1 MRLVLHP
8 RIAMFVVALVVLAC
22 APASQPAPQPTAVAA
37 PAAQA
42 APASGT
48 APASGAA
55 RAGAAAPASGAA
67 PTRPT
72 DAPLNPAATVRVGV
86 VGATGESGIYVGQEQ
101 GYFRQQ
107 GITVEWTQFQAGQQ
121 MIPLLGSGQLD
132 VGSGGVSAGL
142 INAVALDI
150 PLRIVAD
157 EGYIAPGSRWQGI
170 VVRKALVD
178 NGTFTGCPSYKGLR
192 VANVTDGNTGHIVLA
207 RTLGECGLELSDV
220 DVVLMS
226 FGDMMVAFQNGAI
239 DAAFNLEPFL
249 TRGVEEGLFVMT
261 KSGGDAYPGQ
271 QGAVVLYGPQF
282 IADRREVAQRFM
294 VGYLQGVRA
303 YTAATTR
310 GVNRAEVID
319 ILSRLTSIRDPAVL
333 DRLAP
338 VTLNPDGYINVQAF
352 GDDVAWWY
360 DHGYT
365 RTRVDPAQVV
375 DHSFVDYAIERLGR
389 APQR

>member
-1 MRLVLHP
+1 VLF
-8 RIAMFVVALVVLAC
+8 R
-22 APASQPAPQPTAVAA
+22 S
-37 PAAQA
+37 
-42 APASGT
+42 
-48 APASGAA
+48 
-55 RAGAAAPASGAA
+55 
-67 PTRPT
+67 
-72 DAPLNPAATVRVGV
+72 
-86 VGATGESGIYVGQEQ
+86 
-101 GYFRQQ
+101 RQQ

-121 MIPLLGSGQLD
+121 MIPLVGSGQLD
-132 VGSGGVSAGL
+132 VASGGVSAGL
-142 INAVALDI
+142 INAVAQDI

-157 EGYIAPGSRWQGI
+157 EGYIAPNSRWQGI

-178 NGTFTGCPSYKGLR
+178 NGTFAGCPSYKGLR

-207 RTLGECGLELSDV
+207 RTLGECGLELSDI

-239 DAAFNLEPFL
+239 DAAFMIEPFL

-261 KSGGDAYPGQ
+261 KTGWEAYPGQ

-282 IADRREVAQRFM
+282 IADRRAVAQRFM

-352 GDDVAWWY
+352 GDDVVWWY

-365 RTRVDPAQVV
+365 RSRVDPAQVV

-389 APQR
+389 DPQR

>member
-1 MRLVLHP
+1 
-8 RIAMFVVALVVLAC
+8 MFVVGLVLLAC
-22 APASQPAPQPTAVAA
+22 APATQPAPQPASAPPVA
-37 PAAQA
+37 
-42 APASGT
+42 SS
-48 APASGAA
+48 APASGA
-55 RAGAAAPASGAA
+55 PASGAPAAGATSGSAATSAGGAA
-67 PTRPT
+67 PARPT

-86 VGATGESGIYVGQEQ
+86 VGATGESGLYVADEL

-107 GITVEWTQFQAGQQ
+107 GINIEWAQFQAGQQ

-150 PLRIVAD
+150 PMRIVAD

-170 VVRKALVD
+170 VVRKELVD

-207 RTLGECGLELSDV
+207 RTLAECGLQLSDI

-239 DAAFNLEPFL
+239 DASFNLEPFL
-249 TRGVEEGLFVMT
+249 TRGVEEGLFVMS

-271 QGAVVLYGPQF
+271 QGAVVLYSPQF
-282 IADRREVAQRFM
+282 IADRREVGQRFM
-294 VGYLQGVRA
+294 VGYIQGIRA

-319 ILSRLTSIRDPAVL
+319 ILSRMTSVRDPAVL

-338 VTLNPDGYINVQAF
+338 VTLNPDGYINIQAF

-365 RTRVDPAQVV
+365 RARVDPAQVV
-375 DHSFVDYAIERLGR
+375 DHSYVDYAIERLGR
-389 APQR
+389 DTQR